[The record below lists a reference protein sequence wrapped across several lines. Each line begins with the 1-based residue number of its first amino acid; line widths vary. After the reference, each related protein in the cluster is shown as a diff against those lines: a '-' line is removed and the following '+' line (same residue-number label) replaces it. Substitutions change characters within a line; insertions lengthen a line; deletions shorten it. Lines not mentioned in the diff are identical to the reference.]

1 MNKLLKNLYTLIC
14 FLSIIVYIYN
24 LKDTLKKPLNL
35 SKEIKYLLVGFA
47 NIVMV
52 FSLYYTNSIVNKYIA
67 PLCVF
72 TNVAMLLYI
81 SLNNDELSIIHIV
94 STIGFLCLL
103 VSLAIN
109 YKKFEIKYGAFHIQS
124 NRQWVYLYVIILGL
138 GYMKN
143 MFVTDQEWT
152 FSNNPLMNIIISC
165 LLLVY
170 PLLFPVEEYFIHR
183 PASLVA
189 VYLLFTYNLKL

>member
-1 MNKLLKNLYTLIC
+1 MNTLLKNLYTLIC

-52 FSLYYTNSIVNKYIA
+52 FSLYYTNAIVNKYIA

-72 TNVAMLLYI
+72 INVAMLLYI
-81 SLNNDELSIIHIV
+81 SLNNNELSIFHII
-94 STIGFLCLL
+94 SMIGILYLL
-103 VSLAIN
+103 ISLAIN
-109 YKKFEIKYGAFHIQS
+109 YKKFEIKHGAFHIQS
-124 NRQWVYLYVIILGL
+124 NRQWVYLFVIILGL
-138 GYMKN
+138 WFITTTDKGWVFPNDSVKN
-143 MFVTDQEWT
+143 KIV
-152 FSNNPLMNIIISC
+152 SC

-189 VYLLFTYNLKL
+189 VYLLLSYNIKL

>member
-1 MNKLLKNLYTLIC
+1 MNKLLKNLYTFIC

-24 LKDTLKKPLNL
+24 LNDTLKKPINL

-52 FSLYYTNSIVNKYIA
+52 FSLYYTNPIVNKYIA

-72 TNVAMLLYI
+72 INVAMLLYI
-81 SLNNDELSIIHIV
+81 SLNNDELSIIHII
-94 STIGFLCLL
+94 SMIGIVYLL
-103 VSLAIN
+103 ISLAIN

-124 NRQWVYLYVIILGL
+124 NRQWVYSFVIILGL
-138 GYMKN
+138 WFITTTDKGWVFPNDNIKN
-143 MFVTDQEWT
+143 KIV
-152 FSNNPLMNIIISC
+152 SC
-165 LLLVY
+165 LLLLY

-189 VYLLFTYNLKL
+189 VYLLLTYNIKL